1 MVINKR
7 YCQSCG
13 MPLRFDVEE
22 WLGTNSDNSRSDQ
35 FCYYCLKDGKYTV
48 DISMQ
53 EMIDIWIK
61 YTDKYN
67 GYANTAYSPEELR
80 EILNKRLP
88 ALSRWKQKQ
97 ETNNVHHQ
105 TIQNVIIHINNHLFD
120 RMDAD
125 TLCTISG
132 LSKYHFRRVFLTVT
146 GENIGSYIQRLR
158 IEHIAHLLISTDYT
172 INQILEHTTYQ
183 TKFSIAKAFK
193 KHFGISASQYRE
205 KYKPAGYEQNT
216 VLFPEIKTLNPIK
229 IFCIEV
235 GEAYKD
241 KFRYRLIWDKLIHHA
256 KRYNIV
262 GKDRKFVS
270 ISMDDPS
277 ITPEDKCRFYLGIT
291 LCNDKKTDLNSG
303 IMEIPGGR
311 YAIFRH
317 TGDYSSLYE
326 FYRIIYE
333 EWFPA
338 SRYRP
343 QNTLSFEIYT
353 NHSSAT
359 TKTELITDIYIPI
372 TKK

>member
-120 RMDAD
+120 R
-125 TLCTISG
+125 ISE
-132 LSKYHFRRVFLTVT
+132 VT
-146 GENIGSYIQRLR
+146 YN
-158 IEHIAHLLISTDYT
+158 
-172 INQILEHTTYQ
+172 
-183 TKFSIAKAFK
+183 
-193 KHFGISASQYRE
+193 
-205 KYKPAGYEQNT
+205 
-216 VLFPEIKTLNPIK
+216 
-229 IFCIEV
+229 
-235 GEAYKD
+235 AY
-241 KFRYRLIWDKLIHHA
+241 
-256 KRYNIV
+256 V
-262 GKDRKFVS
+262 
-270 ISMDDPS
+270 
-277 ITPEDKCRFYLGIT
+277 
-291 LCNDKKTDLNSG
+291 
-303 IMEIPGGR
+303 
-311 YAIFRH
+311 
-317 TGDYSSLYE
+317 
-326 FYRIIYE
+326 
-333 EWFPA
+333 
-338 SRYRP
+338 
-343 QNTLSFEIYT
+343 
-353 NHSSAT
+353 
-359 TKTELITDIYIPI
+359 
-372 TKK
+372 